1 MSASHRF
8 CIAPMM
14 EWTDSHYRYLAR
26 LMSQQTF
33 LYTEMVTSG
42 ALIHGDRKRFL
53 AYNQEEHP
61 VALQL
66 GGNQAKDMAQAAEWG
81 AEAGF
86 DEININVGCPSDRVQ
101 AGGFGAYL
109 MREPARVA
117 DCVRAMKGVT
127 QTAITVK
134 CRLGVDDDDSYEFFR
149 DFVSEVAEAG
159 CQLFIVHARKALL
172 KGLNPK
178 QNRDIP
184 ELQYDKVYR
193 IKQEFPDL
201 EIILNGGVKTIAEM
215 QQHLM
220 QVDGVMVGREAY
232 KHPQWLLDV
241 DHSLFDFPRSDR
253 SLTDVVQLYCR
264 YMESKLEQGVPLN
277 AMAKH
282 LLSLFQG
289 VPGAKLW
296 RRHLSENIH
305 RNGADVSVIGEALVL
320 MQREATIQSIGLI

>member
-1 MSASHRF
+1 MNASHRF

-14 EWTDSHYRYLAR
+14 EWTDRHYRYLAR

-33 LYTEMVTSG
+33 LYTEMVTSL
-42 ALIHGDRKRFL
+42 ALIHGDRTRFL
-53 AYNQEEHP
+53 AYNEEEHP

-66 GGNQAKDMAQAAEWG
+66 GGNQAKQMAQAAEWG

-109 MREPARVA
+109 MREPKRVA
-117 DCVRAMKGVT
+117 DCVRAMKAVT
-127 QTAITVK
+127 PTPITVK
-134 CRLGVDDDDSYEFFR
+134 CRLGVDDDDSYAFFH

-159 CQLFIVHARKALL
+159 TELFIVHARKALL

-178 QNRDIP
+178 QNREIP

-193 IKQEFPDL
+193 IKQDFPKL
-201 EIILNGGVKTIAEM
+201 EIILNGGVKSIPEM
-215 QQHLM
+215 QQHLK
-220 QVDGVMVGREAY
+220 QVDGVMIGREAY
-232 KHPQWLLDV
+232 KHPQFLLDIDRV
-241 DHSLFDFPRSDR
+241 LFDADGTKN
-253 SLTDVVQLYCR
+253 SLVDVVHLYCR
-264 YMESKLEQGVPLN
+264 YMDDKLKEGVPLN

-296 RRHLSENIH
+296 RRHLSEHIH
-305 RNGADVSVIGEALVL
+305 QAGADTAVIEDALLL
-320 MQREATIQSIGLI
+320 MQRELSLVD